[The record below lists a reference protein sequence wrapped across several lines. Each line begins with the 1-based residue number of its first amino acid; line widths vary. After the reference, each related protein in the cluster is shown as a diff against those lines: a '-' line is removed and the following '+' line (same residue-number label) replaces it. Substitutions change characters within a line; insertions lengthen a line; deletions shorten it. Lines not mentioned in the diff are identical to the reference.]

1 VKSLIGNI
9 LLIASFFVFL
19 AVAVE
24 VKVKSKLGLFIVT
37 TGLMIG
43 ILDLIYVLLQ
53 VFK

>member
-1 VKSLIGNI
+1 VNSLIGNI

-24 VKVKSKLGLFIVT
+24 AKVKSKLGLFIVSAA
-37 TGLMIG
+37 LIIG

-53 VFK
+53 VI